1 MRVLYF
7 DCFSG
12 ISGDMTL
19 GALLDL
25 GLDHGAFLKEL
36 DKLNVDGYSIEIKK
50 VVKNGLTGTDVN
62 VILQNDHSSHEQNH
76 SQPESLGHP
85 EQYQHHDGHGD
96 KIEHNGEKAP
106 SHDFGSHG
114 HDHSHQHDHNHN
126 HDDHGDVQH
135 HGHNHEHDQGNE
147 HQHSHEHHHGH
158 SHEHSHQERNLADIE
173 NIINKS
179 GLKPGVKAMST
190 RIFREIARAE
200 AKVHG
205 KNINEV
211 HFHEVGAIDSI
222 VDIVGACI
230 CIDMLGVER
239 IYASELHD
247 GKGFVR
253 CAHGLLPVPVPA
265 VMEMLCNSKIP
276 LITEDIPFELVTP
289 TGIGILKMTC
299 SSFGKMPPM
308 SIEKS
313 GYGMGKRETGRF
325 NALRAVVGSLYEHDV
340 VPNDEISILETNIDN
355 MSPEILGYTMEKLLD
370 NGALDVYYTPIYMK
384 KGRPSVMLSVLAKCE
399 DEKKF
404 SDLILRETS
413 TLGIRV
419 NRSARYCMNREL
431 VKVNTM
437 YGDVRVKIASIGDI
451 HKFAPEYEDCKSIAV
466 KTGLPIT
473 KVYEMVNETYRQ
485 EGNCIAVQ

>member
-25 GLDHGAFLKEL
+25 GLDHDAFLKEL

-50 VVKNGLTGTDVN
+50 VVKNGITGTDVN
-62 VILQNDHSSHEQNH
+62 VILHS
-76 SQPESLGHP
+76 
-85 EQYQHHDGHGD
+85 D
-96 KIEHNGEKAP
+96 
-106 SHDFGSHG
+106 
-114 HDHSHQHDHNHN
+114 HN
-126 HDDHGDVQH
+126 HDDHHHSQQDTHEQH
-135 HGHNHEHDQGNE
+135 EHSHHHDHGHSQEEHPHDHSHSHDD
-147 HQHSHEHHHGH
+147 HQHDHHHSHDDHHHG
-158 SHEHSHQERNLADIE
+158 HEHSHQERNLAD
-173 NIINKS
+173 S
-179 GLKPGVKAMST
+179 LKPGVKAMST

-205 KNINEV
+205 KDIKEV

-222 VDIVGACI
+222 VDIIGACI

-239 IYASELHD
+239 IYASELHE

-325 NALRAVVGSLYEHDV
+325 NALRAVVGSLYEQDF

-355 MSPEILGYTMEKLLD
+355 MSPEILGYTMEKLMD

-384 KGRPSVMLSVLAKCE
+384 KSRPSVMLTVLAKCE

-404 SDLILRETS
+404 SNLIFRETS

-419 NRSARYCMNREL
+419 TRTARYCMNREL
-431 VKVNTM
+431 VKVNTV

>member
-25 GLDHGAFLKEL
+25 GLDKNAFLQEL
-36 DKLNVDGYSIEIKK
+36 GKLKVDGYSIEIKK
-50 VVKNGLTGTDVN
+50 VVKNGITGTDVN
-62 VILQNDHSSHEQNH
+62 VILHEEEDRVQ
-76 SQPESLGHP
+76 E
-85 EQYQHHDGHGD
+85 EQH
-96 KIEHNGEKAP
+96 
-106 SHDFGSHG
+106 
-114 HDHSHQHDHNHN
+114 
-126 HDDHGDVQH
+126 
-135 HGHNHEHDQGNE
+135 
-147 HQHSHEHHHGH
+147 HSHEHSHEQSHGHSHEQSHGHSHGH
-158 SHEHSHQERNLADIE
+158 SHEHSSQYEHEHDLQEHQHEHDHGQQHGTEHEHSHDHNHGHSHERNLSDIE
-173 NIINKS
+173 DIIMS
-179 GLKPGVKAMST
+179 SSLKPAVKAMST
-190 RIFREIARAE
+190 KIFREIARAE

-205 KNINEV
+205 KDISAV
-211 HFHEVGAIDSI
+211 HFHEVGAVDSI
-222 VDIVGACI
+222 VDIVGSCI

-239 IYASELHD
+239 IYASELHE
-247 GKGFVR
+247 GKGFVK

-265 VMEMLCNSKIP
+265 VMEMLCNSRIP
-276 LITEDIPFELVTP
+276 LITEDVPFELVTP

-313 GYGMGKRETGRF
+313 GYGMGKRNTGRF
-325 NALRAVVGSLYEHDV
+325 NALRAVVGTIYEQDT

-370 NGALDVYYTPIYMK
+370 LGALDVYYTPIYMK
-384 KGRPSVMLSVLAKCE
+384 KSRPSVMLTVLSRCE

-404 SDLILRETS
+404 SQVIFSETS

-419 NRSARYCMNREL
+419 TKSARYCMNREF
-431 VKVNTM
+431 VKVNTR
-437 YGDVRVKIASIGDI
+437 YGDVRVKIARIGDI
-451 HKFAPEYEDCKSIAV
+451 HKFAPEYEDCKSIAQ

-473 KVYEMVNETYRQ
+473 KIYEMVNETYRQ
-485 EGNCIAVQ
+485 EGNSVAVQ

>member
-25 GLDHGAFLKEL
+25 GLDSKAFLQEL
-36 DKLNVDGYSIEIKK
+36 DKLKVDGYSIEIKK
-50 VVKNGLTGTDVN
+50 VVKNGITGTDVN
-62 VILQNDHSSHEQNH
+62 VILHDECEEPRHENGHSHDHHHDHEHDHEHLHDNDH
-76 SQPESLGHP
+76 
-85 EQYQHHDGHGD
+85 D
-96 KIEHNGEKAP
+96 
-106 SHDFGSHG
+106 
-114 HDHSHQHDHNHN
+114 HDHSH
-126 HDDHGDVQH
+126 G
-135 HGHNHEHDQGNE
+135 HEHT
-147 HQHSHEHHHGH
+147 HS
-158 SHEHSHQERNLADIE
+158 HSHQERNLADIE
-173 NIINKS
+173 NIINMS
-179 GLKPGVKAMST
+179 SLKPAVKAMST

-205 KNINEV
+205 KDINEV

-222 VDIVGACI
+222 VDIIGACI

-239 IYASELHD
+239 IYASELHE
-247 GKGFVR
+247 GKGFVK

-276 LITEDIPFELVTP
+276 LVTENIPFELVTP

-299 SSFGKMPPM
+299 SAFGKMPPM
-308 SIEKS
+308 SIEKT
-313 GYGMGKRETGRF
+313 GYGMGKRNTGHF
-325 NALRAVVGSLYEHDV
+325 NALRAVVGTLYEQDN

-370 NGALDVYYTPIYMK
+370 TGALDVYYTPIYMK
-384 KGRPSVMLSVLAKCE
+384 KNRPSVMLTVLTKCG

-404 SDLILRETS
+404 SDVIFSETS

-419 NRSARYCMNREL
+419 KRSARFCMNREF

-437 YGDVRVKIASIGDI
+437 YGDVRVKVASMGDI

-466 KTGLPIT
+466 KNGIPIT

-485 EGNCIAVQ
+485 EGSCIAVQ

>member
-25 GLDHGAFLKEL
+25 GLDTNAFLREL

-50 VVKNGLTGTDVN
+50 VVKNGIAGTDVN
-62 VILQNDHSSHEQNH
+62 VILHNQESEGEHDNH
-76 SQPESLGHP
+76 
-85 EQYQHHDGHGD
+85 
-96 KIEHNGEKAP
+96 
-106 SHDFGSHG
+106 
-114 HDHSHQHDHNHN
+114 
-126 HDDHGDVQH
+126 
-135 HGHNHEHDQGNE
+135 HEHDHDHHDHDHHE
-147 HQHSHEHHHGH
+147 HDHDHDNLHDHHHGH
-158 SHEHSHQERNLADIE
+158 ENDYHHDPEHNHTHHHSHQERNLSDIE

-205 KNINEV
+205 KDISEV

-222 VDIVGACI
+222 VDIIGACI

-239 IYASELHD
+239 IYASELHE
-247 GKGFVR
+247 GKGFVK

-289 TGIGILKMTC
+289 TGIGIIKMTC
-299 SSFGKMPPM
+299 SAFGKMPAM
-308 SIEKS
+308 AIEKT
-313 GYGMGKRETGRF
+313 GYGMGKRNTGRF
-325 NALRAVVGSLYEHDV
+325 NALRAVVGTLYDQES

-355 MSPEILGYTMEKLLD
+355 MSPEILGYTMEKLMD
-370 NGALDVYYTPIYMK
+370 SGALDVYYTPIYMK
-384 KGRPSVMLSVLAKCE
+384 KTRPAVMLTVLAKYE

-404 SDLILRETS
+404 SDIIFNETT

-419 NRSARYCMNREL
+419 SRSARYCMNREF

-437 YGDVRVKIASIGDI
+437 YGDVRIKIASIGDI
-451 HKFAPEYEDCKSIAV
+451 HKYSPEYEDCKSIAL
-466 KTGLPIT
+466 KTGLSLT
-473 KVYEMVNETYRQ
+473 KVYELVNETYRQ
-485 EGNCIAVQ
+485 EGNVIAVQ

>member
-25 GLDHGAFLKEL
+25 GLDSGAFLHEL
-36 DKLNVDGYSIEIKK
+36 DKLKVDGYSIEIRKA
-50 VVKNGLTGTDVN
+50 VKNGITGTDVN
-62 VILQNDHSSHEQNH
+62 VILEEDAAQHGGHEH
-76 SQPESLGHP
+76 
-85 EQYQHHDGHGD
+85 
-96 KIEHNGEKAP
+96 
-106 SHDFGSHG
+106 SHD
-114 HDHSHQHDHNHN
+114 
-126 HDDHGDVQH
+126 
-135 HGHNHEHDQGNE
+135 HEHDHDHGHE
-147 HQHSHEHHHGH
+147 HDHHHGH
-158 SHEHSHQERNLADIE
+158 EHSHDHEPHEHEHSDHGHSHSHSQQERNLTDIE

-179 GLKPGVKAMST
+179 DLKPAVKAMSIK
-190 RIFREIARAE
+190 IFREIARAE

-205 KNINEV
+205 KDIREV
-211 HFHEVGAIDSI
+211 HFHEVGAVDSI
-222 VDIVGACI
+222 VDIVGSCI

-239 IYASELHD
+239 IYASELHE

-265 VMEMLCNSKIP
+265 VMEMLGNSGIP
-276 LITEDIPFELVTP
+276 LITEDTPFELVTP

-299 SSFGKMPPM
+299 SAFGKMPPI
-308 SIEKS
+308 SVEKT

-325 NALRAVVGSLYEHDV
+325 NALRAVVGTLYQQESL
-340 VPNDEISILETNIDN
+340 PNDEISILETNIDN

-370 NGALDVYYTPIYMK
+370 SGALDVYYTPIYMK
-384 KGRPSVMLSVLAKCE
+384 KNRPSVMLSVLARCQ

-404 SDLILRETS
+404 SDIMFKETS

-419 NRSARYCMNREL
+419 SRSSRYCMNREF
-431 VKVNTM
+431 VKVNTQ
-437 YGDVRVKIASIGDI
+437 YGDVRVKIASIGDVR
-451 HKFAPEYEDCKSIAV
+451 KFAPEYEDCKNIAV

-473 KVYEMVNETYRQ
+473 KVYELVNESYRQ
-485 EGNCIAVQ
+485 EGNYVAIQ